1 MKANLDKTIEIKSCD
16 AGCYHVEH
24 TRIIVDPS
32 GKHPT
37 KNKRIA
43 IYFRREYANLLRFV
57 EKNGLGAMNDDE
69 IRVVHDP
76 VLQDKINNEAILA
89 EEKKR
94 LAAEKKKP
102 GPKQGPQAQ
111 AGGQSL

>member
-1 MKANLDKTIEIKSCD
+1 MKANLDKTIEIKSSD

-24 TRIIVDPS
+24 TRIIADQS

-102 GPKQGPQAQ
+102 GPKPQAQ